1 MVKLEQVKF
10 GYIPYKILFKNIDIT
25 IDLKSRAYL
34 FGQNGYEKSIL
45 IKLVVGALNP
55 LNGKSNLGPRAK
67 IEYLAQ
73 HHI

>member
-10 GYIPYKILFKNIDIT
+10 GYIPDKILFKNIDLT
-25 IDLKSRAYL
+25 VDLKSCAYIFL
-34 FGQNGYEKSIL
+34 QNGYEKSIL
-45 IKLVVGALNP
+45 IKLVVGSLNP